1 MASADCS
8 SLLINVKDLLLLQG
22 VETQRVEFK
31 KAWDCKKKGETYW
44 QIIHTIC
51 AFANDFYNDNGGYII
66 IGVEEKEG
74 WENGTDDRQI
84 ILPPLGVPARDL
96 DRIQKQIMG
105 ACRENIRPEYFPI
118 LSPEVVEM
126 KGTTKHVLVIW
137 AMASDNR
144 PHSCKESE
152 KGQRRY
158 YIRRDTE
165 TRRASLDEERQLL
178 ALHCKIPFDDRR
190 AHAFGMSLLS
200 VYDVSRY
207 PAAGNCFQKTRYP
220 AVRNFDQF
228 SPNSSFNSSKNIRY
242 LFRNLK
248 RL

>member
-1 MASADCS
+1 MARANCS

-31 KAWDCKKKGETYW
+31 KAWHSKGRGGTYW
-44 QIIHTIC
+44 QVIHTIC

-96 DRIQKQIMG
+96 DRIQKQIIG

-152 KGQRRY
+152 KGQSSY
-158 YIRRDTE
+158 YIRRATE
-165 TRRASLDEERQLL
+165 TKRASPDEERKLL
-178 ALHCKIPFDDRR
+178 TLHCKIPFDERR
-190 AHAFGMSLLS
+190 AHTFGKLLN
-200 VYDVSRY
+200 VDY
-207 PAAGNCFQKTRYP
+207 F
-220 AVRNFDQF
+220 
-228 SPNSSFNSSKNIRY
+228 
-242 LFRNLK
+242 LFRLVLK
-248 RL
+248 DTLQIKFTSPKIW